1 MMHQQ
6 KGKKVSIYLII
17 FLILGSINNT
27 VLTKIKFEIIKSI
40 KISGLN
46 QKQNISLLESIKELN
61 LKNIFFLNGN
71 EISKIIS
78 SNSLVEN
85 YEIFKKYPNALDI
98 KIERTD
104 FLAKINNN
112 GKIFLIGKNGKLSD
126 VKFSN
131 KELPFIFGKPK
142 IDEFIKFTNIIEQS
156 KFSLNQVKNLYF
168 FPSKRWDL
176 ELKNNLILKLS
187 KNHTKLSLD
196 QAFEI
201 INDNNFNDI
210 KVVDARIKNQIILN
224 D

>member
-1 MMHQQ
+1 MHQQ

-46 QKQNISLLESIKELN
+46 QKQNISLLESIKELD

-85 YEIFKKYPNALDI
+85 YEIFKKYPDALDI

-168 FPSKRWDL
+168 F
-176 ELKNNLILKLS
+176 LS
-187 KNHTKLSLD
+187 AS
-196 QAFEI
+196 FSG
-201 INDNNFNDI
+201 
-210 KVVDARIKNQIILN
+210 RILN
-224 D
+224 RRGSASRCSGSGN